1 MLIIFS
7 GLPGSGKSTVAKIVT
22 QRLGAVYLRVDTVE
36 QAIRSVSEPGQKIG
50 PEGYFALYGLAS
62 ENLKL
67 GSTVVTDS
75 VNDINLVRDA
85 FRNIALS
92 LNVPFL
98 EVEIVCS
105 DEKEHRYRV
114 ENRVSDIPG
123 LMPPDWEQV
132 KNREYEPWER
142 EHLILDTAVL
152 SAAECADKIL
162 EIRHKIALNWS

>member
-36 QAIRSVSEPGQKIG
+36 QAIRSVYEPGQETG
-50 PEGYFALYGLAS
+50 PEGYFAIYSLAS

-75 VNDINLVRDA
+75 VNDINLVRDT

-114 ENRVSDIPG
+114 EHRVSDIPG
-123 LMPPDWEQV
+123 LTPPDWKQV
-132 KNREYEPWER
+132 KNREYAPWER
-142 EHLILDTAVL
+142 EHLILDTALL

-162 EIRHKIALNWS
+162 EIRNKIALNRP

>member
-36 QAIRSVSEPGQKIG
+36 QAIRSVSEPGHKIG
-50 PEGYFALYGLAS
+50 PEGYFVIYGLAS

-75 VNDINLVRDA
+75 VNDINLVRDT
-85 FRNIALS
+85 FRNIALA

-105 DEKEHRYRV
+105 DKKEHRFRV
-114 ENRVSDIPG
+114 ENRVSDISG
-123 LMPPDWEQV
+123 HTLPDWEQV
-132 KNREYEPWER
+132 QTREYEPWER
-142 EHLILDTAVL
+142 EHLTLDTAL
-152 SAAECADKIL
+152 FSAEECADKIL
-162 EIRHKIALNWS
+162 AIRNTIALNRP